1 MLKVS
6 DDFLIFHSRKQS
18 RFLSFSHKFL
28 SKKMKLAK
36 SAACTHSIRTRGAF
50 CGRRRS
56 SIMFTGNVP
65 HGAFASSSSLLSK
78 YYVKKEQLDDQIA
91 ERLGELSKRLKN
103 WPTRR

>member
-1 MLKVS
+1 LQKAPHVRIL
-6 DDFLIFHSRKQS
+6 FVH
-18 RFLSFSHKFL
+18 
-28 SKKMKLAK
+28 
-36 SAACTHSIRTRGAF
+36 AALFVGA
-50 CGRRRS
+50 GEAQL
-56 SIMFTGNVP
+56 MFTGNVP